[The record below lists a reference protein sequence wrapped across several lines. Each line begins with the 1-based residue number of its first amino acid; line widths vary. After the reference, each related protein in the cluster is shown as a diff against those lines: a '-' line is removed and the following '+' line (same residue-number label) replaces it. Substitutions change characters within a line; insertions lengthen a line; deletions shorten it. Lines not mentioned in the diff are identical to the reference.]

1 MLATSQ
7 KGLVAK
13 MSRELLER
21 EADYQSSMLMF
32 RSLLEKGI
40 LTSEEYDTAE
50 QIMRE
55 KYKPIVGTL
64 FADIRLT

>member
-1 MLATSQ
+1 
-7 KGLVAK
+7 

-50 QIMRE
+50 QMMRE